1 MLQCQRFQGDAGN
14 YFRGADAALPGNSTM
29 LLYSTSLYKILQ
41 LHEPHSTWLQLP
53 PPKFS
58 IHQATICNVVGM
70 VFRLLEKGQD
80 INEPDLQSKTPLIHA
95 VGCGHYSLTSS
106 LIEYGAEVNFQ
117 HNSERTALYHACVS
131 DDSPLGIIKL
141 LLDHQA
147 DVNLQG
153 GLFNTAFQ
161 AASARG
167 KLKVVELLLENKAD
181 VNLQG
186 GHYNTALQAASWP
199 CAGFEVFTEAG

>member
-1 MLQCQRFQGDAGN
+1 MVAI
-14 YFRGADAALPGNSTM
+14 ASAE
-29 LLYSTSLYKILQ
+29 I
-41 LHEPHSTWLQLP
+41 
-53 PPKFS
+53 S

-70 VFRLLEKGQD
+70 VFQLLEKGQD

-117 HNSERTALYHACVS
+117 HNSEGTALYHACVS

>member
-1 MLQCQRFQGDAGN
+1 M
-14 YFRGADAALPGNSTM
+14 P
-29 LLYSTSLYKILQ
+29 
-41 LHEPHSTWLQLP
+41 
-53 PPKFS
+53 
-58 IHQATICNVVGM
+58 
-70 VFRLLEKGQD
+70 
-80 INEPDLQSKTPLIHA
+80 
-95 VGCGHYSLTSS
+95 LTSS

-117 HNSERTALYHACVS
+117 HNSEGTALYHACVS